1 MSNFYAQYK
10 SIKPWLR
17 ALEPGHEQLLRAVQE
32 HQALAR
38 GLGGRQGRREGAL
51 PEQGGPRQARR
62 ALRVHPLRVLLHEL
76 PELLAAVDD
85 AFKLYRCKTIMN
97 CASVCPKGLNPG
109 KGITKIKKA
118 LHGDL
123 E

>member
-1 MSNFYAQYK
+1 MGC
-10 SIKPWLR
+10 R
-17 ALEPGHEQLLRAVQE
+17 AAEAAHLPREPLLAKLTDER
-32 HQALAR
+32 
-38 GLGGRQGRREGAL
+38 
-51 PEQGGPRQARR
+51 
-62 ALRVHPLRVLLHEL
+62 
-76 PELLAAVDD
+76 LAAVDD